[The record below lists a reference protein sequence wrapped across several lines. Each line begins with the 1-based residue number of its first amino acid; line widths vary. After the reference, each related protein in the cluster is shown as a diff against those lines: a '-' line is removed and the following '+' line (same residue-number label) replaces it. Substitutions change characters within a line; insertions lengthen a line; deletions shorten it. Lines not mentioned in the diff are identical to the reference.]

1 MMNTNTEAVSIKL
14 DSIRD
19 AVLRHVPA
27 KYIYLFGS
35 YAYGEPTEKS
45 DMDIYVVTP
54 DDTTD
59 FSQLCAK
66 IRGDLSSK
74 KMFFIDLLLARETIF
89 NDRKNK
95 RHFEKTIYQAN
106 SFFGGVAVL
115 LIYFLIV

>member
-1 MMNTNTEAVSIKL
+1 MKNTDTVGIKL
-14 DSIRD
+14 DIIRD
-19 AVLRHVPA
+19 AVLRHVAA

-59 FSQLCAK
+59 FSQICAK
-66 IRGDLSSK
+66 IRGDLSTEK
-74 KMFFIDLLLARETIF
+74 IFFIDLLLARETAF

-95 RHFEKTIYQAN
+95 RHFEKTIYQK
-106 SFFGGVAVL
+106 GKV
-115 LIYFLIV
+115 IYGH